1 MKQET
6 QAILYVAKLVAIAGL
21 GSAGMML
28 ALTYIP
34 IKIVVAVGVVLCA
47 GFFLKC
53 MYDIALSDIKY
64 RAKLEE
70 MTKK

>member
-6 QAILYVAKLVAIAGL
+6 QAILYVVKLVGVAAL
-21 GSAGMML
+21 GSVGMML

-34 IKIVVAVGVVLCA
+34 IKIVVVVGMVACA

-53 MYDIALSDIKY
+53 MYDIF
-64 RAKLEE
+64 
-70 MTKK
+70 